1 MNKTLKPGLTL
12 DTHVASCGGAMGET
26 IYTVCDSIG
35 VVFSTTN
42 PAMLEPFYVVVE

>member
-12 DTHVASCGGAMGET
+12 DTHVASCGGTMGET

-35 VVFSTTN
+35 VVMGLYN
-42 PAMLEPFYVVVE
+42 MADGPIQP